1 MKEDTYQVSIKDN
14 EKGIETNFANHSV
27 RTKFREQ
34 YKVSGL

>member
-27 RTKFREQ
+27 RTNLGNNIR
-34 YKVSGL
+34 